1 MEMKFKT
8 AADYVINAGTTDFLF
23 ANIWEENTTAL
34 IHSPRETDKSA
45 TAVDIALSLTASG
58 RTVFYVTTQR
68 LSAALRSRIA
78 GNTRLYV
85 HTPRYLNPEDKTDFA
100 DIVIADIEEAIAATP
115 ARIFII
121 DSVSRIAALSFGR
134 NASAAYVMKRLV
146 ALQVR
151 YGISLLVLAHD
162 STRAADRAL
171 ANLADSVIPISD
183 PADEPV
189 APAPDESD
197 LSDQSDPS
205 DLSDLSA
212 SPGQPEPLPRRQL
225 SRRDRRLL
233 RRQAK
238 KLKNKR

>member
-68 LSAALRSRIA
+68 LSSALRSRIA
-78 GNTRLYV
+78 GNTGLYV

-121 DSVSRIAALSFGR
+121 DSVSRIAALSFGP

-171 ANLADSVIPISD
+171 ANLADSVIP
-183 PADEPV
+183 
-189 APAPDESD
+189 
-197 LSDQSDPS
+197 LSDPS
-205 DLSDLSA
+205 DLSDSSDQSDQSDQSSPSA